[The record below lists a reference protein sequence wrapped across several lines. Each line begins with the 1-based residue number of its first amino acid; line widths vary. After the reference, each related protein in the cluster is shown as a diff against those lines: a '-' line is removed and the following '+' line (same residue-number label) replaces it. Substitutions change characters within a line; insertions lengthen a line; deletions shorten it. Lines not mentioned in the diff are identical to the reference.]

1 MGQGTARYHRGH
13 IILYSMLSLIVG
25 GVVGYFGWHPQPIPP
40 IVVSTPIPTPTLL
53 PTPTPAPMRVHVSGA
68 VRQPAVYELAP
79 GSIVQDAVDAA
90 GGPAADA
97 DLDCINLALELRDQQ
112 QVYVPRRGEMGPPP
126 PVSGGEPDS
135 GGPAGALININT
147 ATTAEL
153 ETLPR
158 IGPTMAQ
165 RIVEYREANGP
176 FATIEDIQDV
186 PGIGPAT
193 FEGLKDLIAVG
204 P

>member
-1 MGQGTARYHRGH
+1 MRWTPP
-13 IILYSMLSLIVG
+13 G
-25 GVVGYFGWHPQPIPP
+25 GRP
-40 IVVSTPIPTPTLL
+40 STPT
-53 PTPTPAPMRVHVSGA
+53 
-68 VRQPAVYELAP
+68 
-79 GSIVQDAVDAA
+79 
-90 GGPAADA
+90 
-97 DLDCINLALELRDQQ
+97 
-112 QVYVPRRGEMGPPP
+112 
-126 PVSGGEPDS
+126 VSGGDPE
-135 GGPAGALININT
+135 GGGSTAPLININT

-176 FATIEDIQDV
+176 FAAIEDIQNV

-193 FEGLKDLIAVG
+193 FEGMKDRITVG